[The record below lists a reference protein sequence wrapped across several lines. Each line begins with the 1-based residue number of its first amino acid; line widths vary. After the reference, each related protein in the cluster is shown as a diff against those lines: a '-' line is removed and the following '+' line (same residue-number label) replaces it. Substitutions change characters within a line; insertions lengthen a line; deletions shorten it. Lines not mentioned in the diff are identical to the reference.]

1 MDAFSIGLSGL
12 MANSEAVDAVGNNL
26 ANSNTPGYKATNV
39 QFRDLISI
47 PDQPGLGV
55 ASPILTTTFT
65 QGSVQASAGP
75 LDAAISGDG
84 FFILKSADGSQLYSR
99 AGNFQLDA
107 QGRLIGSGGEA
118 VQGWSGTVS
127 GVDPNGPIGDI
138 VVPAGALRP
147 ASATTTLTLS
157 LNLNA
162 AGAVGEPTGSFTT
175 GAQVFDSLGTAHTVS
190 FAFTKTG
197 PNAWSYTATMPGEDF
212 TSGTAGTP
220 QQVATGTLV
229 FDASGNLTTPA
240 PPGTVDIKATGL
252 ADGAADLS
260 MAWSLYGADATSKIT
275 QMALPSGLSA
285 SDQDGYAAA
294 QVLSVSMG
302 DGGKIQAR
310 LSNGEDTTVGQ
321 LALADFR
328 NPTSL
333 ESVGNNLLAVSSS
346 TSAAAIGTAESA
358 GRGKII
364 AKCLEASTVDMAQ
377 EFTKLIVYQRAYQ
390 ANSRVITT
398 TNEMLQET
406 LNLKQ

>member
-12 MANSEAVDAVGNNL
+12 TANADAIDAVGNNL
-26 ANSNTPGYKATNV
+26 ANSNTPGYKATTV

-47 PDQPGLGV
+47 PDQAGLGV
-55 ASPILTTTFT
+55 APPVFATSFT

-84 FFILKSADGSQLYSR
+84 FFILHSADGSQLYSR
-99 AGNFQLDA
+99 AGNFQIDT
-107 QGRLIGSGGEA
+107 QGRLVTSTGEA

-127 GVDPNGPIGDI
+127 GVDANGPIGDI
-138 VVPAGALRP
+138 VVPLGALRP
-147 ASATTTLTLS
+147 AKATTSLS
-157 LNLNA
+157 LDLNLDA
-162 AGAVGEPTGSFTT
+162 AGVVGAASGSFTT

-197 PNAWSYTATMPGEDF
+197 ANAWSYTATMPGEEF
-212 TSGTAGTP
+212 TSGQAGTP
-220 QQVATGTLV
+220 QQVATGTLS
-229 FDASGNLTTPA
+229 FDASGNLTSPA
-240 PPGTVDIKATGL
+240 LPGIVDLKAAGL
-252 ADGAADLS
+252 ADGATDL
-260 MAWSLYGADATSKIT
+260 AIGWALYGTDGSPKVTQTALTSAVSAT
-275 QMALPSGLSA
+275 
-285 SDQDGYAAA
+285 DQDGNAAA
-294 QVLSVSMG
+294 QVTSVSMG
-302 DGGKIQAR
+302 DGGTIMAR
-310 LSNGEDTTVGQ
+310 LSSGEDLTVGQ
-321 LALADFR
+321 LALANFR

-346 TSAAAIGTAESA
+346 TSAPAIGTPASG
-358 GRGKII
+358 GRGNIV
-364 AKCLEASTVDMAQ
+364 AQSLEASTVDMAL